1 MSPVSCRGVELG
13 DEFAV
18 RGARGGQVLVAFV
31 ELYPQVDGLLF
42 EVVDGLVE
50 RVDVRGNAET

>member
-1 MSPVSCRGVELG
+1 MRGVELA

-18 RGARGGQVLVAFV
+18 RGARGGKVLVAFV
-31 ELYPQVDGLLF
+31 ELQAQVDGLLF

-50 RVDVRGNAET
+50 SVDIGGNTET

>member
-1 MSPVSCRGVELG
+1 MG

-18 RGARGGQVLVAFV
+18 GGARGGEVLVAFV
-31 ELYPQVDGLLF
+31 ELLAQVDGLLF

-50 RVDVRGNAET
+50 SVDIGGNTET